1 MKQKLINYLFNLPRY
16 MVWGGII
23 TLSIIFWLLVVFGIA
38 FILLIHQVR
47 SEIMGF
53 FDRTFHRILLCLN
66 HYIF

>member
-1 MKQKLINYLFNLPRY
+1 MERDNHPLNYLLAACRFRHC
-16 MVWGGII
+16 V
-23 TLSIIFWLLVVFGIA
+23 